1 MVPEPAPKAARKLS
15 RSLHTER
22 GTARA
27 RRATSILAMVLLSAG
42 GSLGCSSSI
51 PPYDYK
57 SEPDPRKSEF
67 AVGPLDALSVQVWK
81 NKEMSADVTVRPDG
95 MITLPLIGDVRAA
108 GRTPTELQKEIHKR
122 LAEYVRGEDL
132 VVAVG
137 ITAVNSYN
145 FTVMGAVEHPG
156 FYAPKQYVTIVEAIA
171 MAGGQNRYAGHVVN
185 IVRGNP
191 PRKIPIDMRR
201 ATSSDHANENIVVL
215 RGDLITAE

>member
-1 MVPEPAPKAARKLS
+1 MASRKLS
-15 RSLHTER
+15 RSL
-22 GTARA
+22 
-27 RRATSILAMVLLSAG
+27 RATTLFAVVVLA
-42 GSLGCSSSI
+42 GCSSSI

-67 AVGPLDALSVQVWK
+67 AVGPLDQLSVQVWK
-81 NKEMSADVTVRPDG
+81 NKDMSADVTVRPDG

-108 GRTPTELQKEIHKR
+108 GRTPTELQKEIHRR
-122 LAEYVRGEDL
+122 LGEYVRGEDL

-191 PRKIPIDMRR
+191 PRKIPIDLRR